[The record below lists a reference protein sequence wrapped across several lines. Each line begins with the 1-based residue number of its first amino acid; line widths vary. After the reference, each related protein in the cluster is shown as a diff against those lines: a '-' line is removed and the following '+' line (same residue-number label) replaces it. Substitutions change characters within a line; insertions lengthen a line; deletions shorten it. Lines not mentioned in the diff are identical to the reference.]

1 MTSYAP
7 LRKQETLLISGV
19 YLKNKRLPYLGTQGM
34 TYINL
39 AWKDGPIAEV
49 VREARLALADAARE
63 ARLA

>member
-19 YLKNKRLPYLGTQGM
+19 NNKLKHVQYLGRQVM

-39 AWKDGPIAEV
+39 AWRDGPIAEV
-49 VREARLALADAARE
+49 VREARLSLSYLPPPAAQP
-63 ARLA
+63 